1 MDKWKPT
8 QEQQSGPITRTF
20 DFFTDELNDLQ
31 EELNCPDDFIYNFL
45 EVVRY
50 RWSPDSCH
58 SKARQHKRDNPDA
71 Y

>member
-45 EVVRY
+45 EVVRNQ
-50 RWSPDSCH
+50 WSSDSCY

>member
-45 EVVRY
+45 EVIRNQS
-50 RWSPDSCH
+50 SPDSCH
-58 SKARQHKRDNPDA
+58 SQQKQHKRDNPDA
-71 Y
+71 C

>member
-8 QEQQSGPITRTF
+8 EEQQLGPITRTF

-45 EVVRY
+45 EVVRNQ
-50 RWSPDSCH
+50 WSPDSCH
-58 SKARQHKRDNPDA
+58 
-71 Y
+71 

>member
-8 QEQQSGPITRTF
+8 QKQQSGPITRTF

-45 EVVRY
+45 EVVRNQ
-50 RWSPDSCH
+50 WSPDSCH
-58 SKARQHKRDNPDA
+58 SKARQHKKNNPDA